1 MDRSRKVIVA
11 CMRNEALF
19 TVEWVAHHLAVGFDK
34 IVIFTNDCDDGTD
47 LLLSALQRGGAP
59 VLHLD
64 NPGPYSRGSIQR
76 QALFQARGLEVV
88 QLARWLMHIDADEYV
103 NVTCGSRR
111 IDDLIDLHP
120 DVDGIA
126 LMWRHFGSSGVT
138 RWNGGSVVE
147 QFERCEAV
155 PANPDAGGF
164 TGFKTLFRQRK
175 FKEFGVHHPKKP
187 TRGRSP
193 VIVNT
198 AGQEM
203 PLATVTASRGSG
215 FAVTSELCTWDH
227 ARLHHHHVKSDDLHQ
242 AKYDRGDANG
252 RNNAKRII
260 GGSFYQSVDRNE
272 GRDRSLI
279 RFRPA
284 VRGIEAALRC
294 LPGVAEAEA
303 AALAGFQ
310 ARYHGSVAYAAE

>member
-34 IVIFTNDCDDGTD
+34 IIVFTNDCDDGTD
-47 LLLSALQRGGAP
+47 RLLSALEQGGAP

-64 NPGPYSRGSIQR
+64 NPGPYPSGSIQK
-76 QALFQARGLEVV
+76 QALHQARGLEVV
-88 QLARWLMHIDADEYV
+88 RLARWLLHIDADEYV
-103 NVTCGSRR
+103 NVTCGSRK
-111 IDDLIDLHP
+111 IDDLIALHP

-126 LMWRHFGSSGVT
+126 LMWRHFGSSGVA
-138 RWNGGSVVE
+138 RWNGGSVIE

-155 PANPDAGGF
+155 PAEPESG
-164 TGFKTLFRQRK
+164 TVVGFKTLFRQRK
-175 FKEFGVHHPKKP
+175 FKEFGVHHPRWP
-187 TRGRSP
+187 TPGRSP

-198 AGQEM
+198 AGAEM
-203 PLATVTASRGSG
+203 PLATITASRGSG
-215 FAVTSELCTWDH
+215 YAVTRDLCSWEH

-260 GGSFYQSVDRNE
+260 GGSFYRSVDRNE
-272 GRDRSLI
+272 GCDRSLI
-279 RFRPA
+279 LFRPA
-284 VRGIEAALRC
+284 VREIEAALRS

-303 AALAGFQ
+303 LALAGFQ
-310 ARYHGSVAYAAE
+310 ARYHAAVGFAAE